1 MYIIF
6 LADMVVSGIPVA
18 TPFHAREVA
27 NMAIDLVKACT
38 DFKIPH
44 MPDEPLKIRVGL
56 HSGKYPLVFFIC
68 HHMFLNYLYSLY
80 TTLPHHLVKDKL
92 NEKQIYIVVF

>member
-1 MYIIF
+1 
-6 LADMVVSGIPVA
+6 MVVSGIPVA

-68 HHMFLNYLYSLY
+68 QQYVF
-80 TTLPHHLVKDKL
+80 KL
-92 NEKQIYIVVF
+92 FIQPYIIIW

>member
-1 MYIIF
+1 MYFIF
-6 LADMVVSGIPVA
+6 FADMVVSGIPVA

-56 HSGKYPLVFFIC
+56 HSGKYPLVFDLSPYV
-68 HHMFLNYLYSLY
+68 LNYIYK
-80 TTLPHHLVKDKL
+80 TLILPYL
-92 NEKQIYIVVF
+92 IIW

>member
-1 MYIIF
+1 
-6 LADMVVSGIPVA
+6 MVVSGIPVA

-44 MPDEPLKIRVGL
+44 MPGEPLKIRVGL
-56 HSGKYPLVFFIC
+56 HSGIYYFRRRHVLSQQQKY
-68 HHMFLNYLYSLY
+68 
-80 TTLPHHLVKDKL
+80 
-92 NEKQIYIVVF
+92 NEL